1 MGTLILTMHT
11 SADGFVAT
19 DDGEMWPAFGWP
31 PEAQAHL
38 NDLYR
43 EAAAVIYGR
52 RSYETVVPFWNGI
65 AATGLIEGMPLGETD
80 LEFAR
85 IMDPLPKYVVSHGY
99 DPADANTEV
108 IGAAEVAGIVEAAD
122 GPVLMLAGG
131 ALAGGLREVIDEIFL
146 LVGPIVLGS
155 GRPLLDVAG
164 PVPTRLLTAWAIPP
178 SCTVMRYAVADEF
191 PAQR

>member
-1 MGTLILTMHT
+1 
-11 SADGFVAT
+11 
-19 DDGEMWPAFGWP
+19 
-31 PEAQAHL
+31 
-38 NDLYR
+38 
-43 EAAAVIYGR
+43 VIYGR

-65 AATGLIEGMPLGETD
+65 AANGLIEGMPLGETD

-108 IGAAEVAGIVEAAD
+108 IDAAEVAGIVEAAD

-131 ALAGGLREVIDEIFL
+131 ALAGGLRDVIDEIFL

>member
-1 MGTLILTMHT
+1 
-11 SADGFVAT
+11 
-19 DDGEMWPAFGWP
+19 
-31 PEAQAHL
+31 
-38 NDLYR
+38 
-43 EAAAVIYGR
+43 
-52 RSYETVVPFWNGI
+52 
-65 AATGLIEGMPLGETD
+65 MPLGETD

-131 ALAGGLREVIDEIFL
+131 ALAGELREVIDEIFL

-155 GRPLLDVAG
+155 GQPLLDVTG
-164 PVPTRLLTAWAIPP
+164 PVPTRLLTARASGSSSIGVPGTRRPP
-178 SCTVMRYAVADEF
+178 RSASTCSSAGSPRRSAAGS
-191 PAQR
+191 AQDR